1 MNKTE
6 KTTITD
12 FYKQA
17 MYSFKISLIQEI
29 TRGEHLTEI
38 TSNYKN
44 VKELTKLCRKLNIDT
59 TEYRKINK
67 AELITFL
74 NATVK
79 NKKMNYYFSVN
90 DLLKGDYTQLIKDAE
105 RLEATDELLYMLDTA
120 MYFNFI
126 TENLYQLIREELE
139 KVL

>member
-17 MYSFKISLIQEI
+17 MYSFRLSLQGNNTAEI
-29 TRGEHLTEI
+29 IL
-38 TSNYKN
+38 SYNN
-44 VKELTKLCRKLNIDT
+44 VKNLTALCNNLNVDT
-59 TEYRKINK
+59 TEYRKISK
-67 AELITFL
+67 EGFIEFL
-74 NATVK
+74 NATV
-79 NKKMNYYFSVN
+79 NKKKLNYYFSVN